1 MTQGFDIDELERLL
15 AAATPGEWVVT
26 EGVEIS
32 AGNLGVIIECMYS
45 ENQESDEANA
55 ALIVTLKRSA
65 HAILTEIRELRAENA
80 RLREALGGML
90 EYATF
95 SERWQD
101 RHPEYLAIARAAL
114 ERIADE

>member
-15 AAATPGEWVVT
+15 AAATPGEWDWTDFPEITVDGVT
-26 EGVEIS
+26 AIIDCS
-32 AGNLGVIIECMYS
+32 AGDS
-45 ENQESDEANA
+45 EDENVANA
-55 ALIVTLKRSA
+55 QLIVTLHNSA
-65 HAILTEIRELRAENA
+65 PAILTEIRELRAENA